1 MFPKVFKYLVGE
13 SKVINDQVQ
22 ECISLCQ
29 IRTDRSTILSRRLFI
44 NGDPLYPPKSVLTH
58 LHMIGPFKIAV
69 VVADMSALFMETSI
83 VYCYEPIYQR
93 QQTGLCK

>member
-1 MFPKVFKYLVGE
+1 MKGQKRAGAGVYFLYQTDQDRNIFPSERV
-13 SKVINDQVQ
+13 
-22 ECISLCQ
+22 SLPFPGSQ
-29 IRTDRSTILSRRLFI
+29 
-44 NGDPLYPPKSVLTH
+44 H

-93 QQTGLCK
+93 QETGLCK